1 MASADPLIT
10 AVGTGASPAALRR
23 SLLGELYAPEVA
35 ERVAVEAEQLLRR
48 HRPSAGRSDLWDE
61 HDAWL
66 ITYPDQ
72 FTRPGEAP
80 LATLGSVMQE
90 LFQPWLNG
98 LHVTPFFPWTSD
110 DGFAVTDYL
119 AVDERYGDWQ
129 DVEALARGRRLVI
142 DAVINHLSARSG
154 WFQRFLAGDPAYRGF
169 FRTADPATDLS
180 ATVRPRARPLLTA
193 FEGAEG
199 PVWAWTTFSPD
210 QVDLDYRTP
219 EVLLRVLEVLLAYL
233 VRGVGVLRLDAVAF
247 LWKQE
252 GTSSMHLA
260 QTHAVIQFLRSC
272 VESVEPSVLVL
283 TETNVP
289 SHENVSYFGT
299 GEVAEAHLVYQFPLP
314 ALTLH
319 ALLTEDASRL
329 SAWAAGAEPPHP
341 GTSFLNFLA
350 SHDGV
355 GVRPAEG
362 LLDSADTG
370 LLADAV
376 LRGGGEIT
384 RRELPDGD
392 TAVYELNSTWYSALA
407 GGPSEEEALTRSCS
421 PCGGSRRST
430 CSRSWRAT
438 TTAGASPKRESR
450 GRSTAGDST
459 TSMPSAP
466 PWPVRR
472 RARGPRGAPFAGCW
486 SGGPPRRP
494 FTPTAPRSCWIARP
508 SSSRWSARR
517 PVVSG
522 RGSTS
527 TSRESRRARPCRI
540 RSGPTSPGARRPR
553 AWRWRRGRR
562 CGCAAVRRRARPRR
576 GQTKPPP
583 PRPPPPRPSSGRGR
597 PAPAPPCA
605 VRPTAACRSGR
616 KGPEPPGWEP

>member
-1 MASADPLIT
+1 MASADPLVTT
-10 AVGTGASPAALRR
+10 AGTGASPAALRR

-35 ERVAVEAEQLLRR
+35 EHVAVEAEQLLRR

-80 LATLGSVMQE
+80 LATLRSVMRE
-90 LFQPWLNG
+90 LFEPWLNG

-129 DVEALARGRRLVI
+129 DVEALARGRRLVV
-142 DAVINHLSARSG
+142 DAVINHLSAGSG

-180 ATVRPRARPLLTA
+180 ATVRPRALPLLTA
-193 FEGAEG
+193 FEGAGG

-219 EVLLRVLEVLLAYL
+219 EVLLRVLEVLLAY
-233 VRGVGVLRLDAVAF
+233 VERGVGVLRLDAVAF

-252 GTSSMHLA
+252 GTPSIHLA

-329 SAWAAGAEPPHP
+329 SAWAAGADPPHP

-362 LLDSADTG
+362 LLDPADTG

-376 LRGGGEIT
+376 LLGGGEIT

-407 GGPSEEEALTRSCS
+407 GGRSEEEALRRHLASHAIVLALRGIPALYVQSLVAGDNDRRRFAETGEPRALNRRRFDDLPALRASLAGPTTRA
-421 PCGGSRRST
+421 GA
-430 CSRSWRAT
+430 SWRALRRMLEWRAAT
-438 TTAGASPKRESR
+438 PAFHPDSAQVVLDCPPELFAVERE
-450 GRSTAGDST
+450 
-459 TSMPSAP
+459 AP
-466 PWPVRR
+466 GGE
-472 RARGPRGAPFAGCW
+472 RAR
-486 SGGPPRRP
+486 
-494 FTPTAPRSCWIARP
+494 
-508 SSSRWSARR
+508 
-517 PVVSG
+517 VYVNVSG
-522 RGSTS
+522 EPAT
-527 TSRESRRARPCRI
+527 
-540 RSGPTSPGARRPR
+540 
-553 AWRWRRGRR
+553 
-562 CGCAAVRRRARPRR
+562 AALPE
-576 GQTKPPP
+576 TEWIDF
-583 PRPPPPRPSSGRGR
+583 SGR
-597 PAPAPPCA
+597 PATARLEVAPWSS
-605 VRPTAACRSGR
+605 VWLRRS
-616 KGPEPPGWEP
+616 